1 RIFDKEVIVVNFL
14 VDDLH
19 FYLEME
25 KFSGMA
31 DAVEALAACNIE
43 SERKV
48 AFLKKKLAV
57 INNLF
62 LDSNM
67 PPKLRVRAW
76 DRP

>member
-1 RIFDKEVIVVNFL
+1 ILDKEIIVVSFL
-14 VDDLH
+14 VNDLH
-19 FYLEME
+19 FYLEMD

-31 DAVEALAACNIE
+31 DAVEALTACNIE
-43 SERKV
+43 AERKV

-57 INNLF
+57 INNLY

-76 DRP
+76 D